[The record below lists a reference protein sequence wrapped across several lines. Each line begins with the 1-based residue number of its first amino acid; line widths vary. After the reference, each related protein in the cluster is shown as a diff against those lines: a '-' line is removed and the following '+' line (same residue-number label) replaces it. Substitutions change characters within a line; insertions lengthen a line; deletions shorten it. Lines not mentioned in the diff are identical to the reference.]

1 MLLTTIKIYFI
12 SLSLLLLTSCAIID
26 PLSLASVVIDGI
38 VQVKTGKSVVD
49 NVVSTIAESDCRVFR
64 VINKEKI
71 CKDDELDEK
80 ELDEY
85 EKNINDWMD
94 DGKTK

>member
-1 MLLTTIKIYFI
+1 M
-12 SLSLLLLTSCAIID
+12 
-26 PLSLASVVIDGI
+26 SLASVVIDGI

>member
-1 MLLTTIKIYFI
+1 
-12 SLSLLLLTSCAIID
+12 
-26 PLSLASVVIDGI
+26 
-38 VQVKTGKSVVD
+38 VVD

>member
-1 MLLTTIKIYFI
+1 MLLTTIKIYLI
-12 SLSLLLLTSCAIID
+12 SFSLLLLTSCAIID
-26 PLSLASVVIDGI
+26 PLGLASVLVDGI
-38 VQVKTGKSVVD
+38 VQAKTGKSVVD